1 VNGGTSFSSCND
13 SGVCNSYQSFD
24 STPQIYNQND
34 EQEDKENLSKSNNKL
49 DNKKYRTTFSEE
61 QKKQLDF
68 YFNQN
73 PYPDPRETEDM
84 SAHLGLPENVI
95 KVWFQNKRS
104 RDKQRKFSREN
115 NSRVNKTNQFSTNNT
130 NEQPLNNASPL
141 IVNLQ
146 LLTQLNNS
154 FKAAAALQAFAN
166 NNRNFSHF

>member
-1 VNGGTSFSSCND
+1 MNGGTNTSACND
-13 SGVCNSYQSFD
+13 SGVWNSYQSFE
-24 STPQIYNQND
+24 STPQISNQND
-34 EQEDKENLSKSNNKL
+34 DQEDKENLSKSNNKL

-73 PYPDPRETEDM
+73 PYPDPREAEDM

-115 NSRVNKTNQFSTNNT
+115 NSRVNKTNQFSTNSS
-130 NEQPLNNASPL
+130 NEQLNNVSPL

-146 LLTQLNNS
+146 LLSQLNNS